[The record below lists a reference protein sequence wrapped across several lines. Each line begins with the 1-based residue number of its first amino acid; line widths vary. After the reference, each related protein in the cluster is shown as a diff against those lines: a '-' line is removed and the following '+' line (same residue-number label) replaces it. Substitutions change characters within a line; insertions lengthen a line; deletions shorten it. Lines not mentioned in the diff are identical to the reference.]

1 MEDVRDLEV
10 LIGLNPS
17 EAELMR
23 AALIASGVRAIRTA
37 NTVSDY
43 LSLCAHAE
51 PDVGILGFTL
61 GGQPTL
67 DLLRAIRRGAH
78 GANPFLPVIMAKA
91 NADLK
96 VVQLALNAG
105 AHEMIALPTTVRVVQ
120 ALLHRAVFVGRPFV
134 NVAGYVGPCRRRKPM
149 TWLKDERRT
158 VWAGYVHASH
168 KTRYEFEDRV

>member
-10 LIGLNPS
+10 LIGLNPG

-23 AALIASGVRAIRTA
+23 AALTAAGVRVVRTA
-37 NTVSDY
+37 TTPNDY
-43 LSLCAHAE
+43 MSLCAHAE
-51 PDVGILGFTL
+51 PDVGIFGFSL

-78 GANPFLPVIMAKA
+78 GVNPFLPVIMAKA
-91 NADLK
+91 NADMK
-96 VVQLALNAG
+96 TVQLALNAG
-105 AHEMIALPTTVRVVQ
+105 AHEVIALPTTVRVVQ

-134 NVAGYVGPCRRRKPM
+134 QVGGYVGPCRRRKPM
-149 TWLKDERRT
+149 TWLKEERRT

-168 KTRYEFEDRV
+168 QSRYDLEDRA